1 MIAMAHD
8 DDDDDVRGASVD
20 LGSRSTLDP
29 TRELDALLD
38 ELAGVL
44 KSPDVVG
51 ALADRGVNAS
61 LALLAIDGLHAYLT
75 GDKRQ
80 AADDLKTVGE
90 EIEGRLAFGSDPP
103 AA

>member
-1 MIAMAHD
+1 MSHD
-8 DDDDDVRGASVD
+8 DDRDESGVGLGERARIDPTGELDDV
-20 LGSRSTLDP
+20 LE
-29 TRELDALLD
+29 ELRAM
-38 ELAGVL
+38 L
-44 KSPDVVG
+44 KNPDVVG

-61 LALLAIDGLHAYLT
+61 LALLAIDGLNAYLT

-103 AA
+103 LA

>member
-1 MIAMAHD
+1 
-8 DDDDDVRGASVD
+8 
-20 LGSRSTLDP
+20 
-29 TRELDALLD
+29 
-38 ELAGVL
+38 VL

-61 LALLAIDGLHAYLT
+61 LALLAIDGLQAYLT